1 MHPMMRKA
9 VDVLIAVALTGAV
22 VFVIVVANSFL
33 LSRGGSAYGVR
44 VFMNFIGRGDILG
57 MMVLTAFV
65 TMAYAVWQRRA

>member
-1 MHPMMRKA
+1 MHPMMKKA
-9 VDVLIAVALTGAV
+9 LDVLIAVALTGAV

-33 LSRGGSAYGVR
+33 LSRGGSAHGIR
-44 VFMNFIGRGDILG
+44 IFMNFIGRGDILG

>member
-33 LSRGGSAYGVR
+33 LSRGGSAQGIR
-44 VFMNFIGRGDILG
+44 IFMNFIGRGDILG